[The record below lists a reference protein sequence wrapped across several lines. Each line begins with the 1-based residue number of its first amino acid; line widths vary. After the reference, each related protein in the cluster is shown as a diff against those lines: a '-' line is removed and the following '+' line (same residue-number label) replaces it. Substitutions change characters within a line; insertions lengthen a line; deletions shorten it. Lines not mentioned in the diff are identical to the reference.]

1 MIRKER
7 KTWWALL
14 LVAALLISLLPTA
27 VLAENGSA
35 GSGVDY
41 TVSPDAD
48 TPEQEPMEEE
58 PEEPEEEEPVEEPE
72 EELIEDVALQMI
84 APLPMTRAATTKA
97 PEGGTPIPTGESM
110 RIDGGGGTLD
120 QNTIDAI
127 FPVTL
132 NGETRLT
139 LSNITVDYSAK
150 YPGYSPIYVA
160 ENATAT
166 IIIDGNVTLKGGN
179 ASGTAGAA
187 PAIYVPEGSTLYIE
201 STGEREA
208 DGTPKDSL
216 TVYGGNAAAGGDG
229 TTSLW
234 SNNRWYGGQGG
245 EGGGGAA
252 PAIGGKGGNGGA
264 APAAQSAQYNG
275 EDVRYNYVG
284 LDDVFL
290 VSYRSTCSAGA
301 SSDAEWFKDISDRSG
316 NVGKNPSEWAF
327 YPTVDVSSGNAG
339 TQGENTGNIYITG
352 SLTLSGKGGSS
363 ANGGS
368 GGDGGDSN
376 NAGVSG
382 NGYNFCGKT
391 QFNAEYT
398 DSNGNEQTIT
408 ERIESHHTFFS
419 GGGGGGGGGGG
430 CAAPLIGTGGAGGS
444 SGGNGAPPV
453 LNYFI
458 GLKDKNYLNYNRD
471 PVQITASSAP
481 GGAGGAGG
489 WPNGGGGGGGGA
501 ATWQL
506 NPLNINETSVG
517 CVYNPGKGGGSGE
530 AGSAGGSADGSNLYD
545 TLFGDNAGMGG
556 KGGSSGSSGA
566 STSTGTAG
574 GAQITSTCYNNP
586 SKTYTFPA
594 GGRGGVAV
602 SAKKYPDGSSIVLST
617 GVKKGNPLSS
627 GSGYADTLFGGGYGH
642 GASLAPFYKKDP
654 VGIYDLADCTLT
666 VLSRETATDSA
677 DATTQPYTG
686 HNYAPELYNPGLVGG
701 LKHNGLQITV
711 DYIHDGS
718 TTLVP
723 SDCLKPID
731 KEIPEGNT
739 TESGSSYSYL
749 EHLGIDESS
758 AAVSGHSTLINV
770 GDTYQIAGMSSSD
783 AVRRVLDTNIREG
796 SAAAVGTWTDTLQI
810 VSVSPASVTVTAK
823 EGGTDLETNAFLTAT
838 IKNDTKPKVT
848 LNYKW
853 SSDGTNFSDD
863 LWLLVSKAGTMDTND
878 GKTGNADDPNVLY
891 EVWSVS
897 KDDGSSEE
905 ISRHR
910 YTKHGTDNKV
920 RVQEWKEYT
929 PLGSAESTY
938 RWEEL
943 YSESSSEPVKPS
955 QGGTGTETTTTEFP
969 KVSTSSA
976 SYTFDKPG
984 EYTFTLTL
992 SGMGYEQPITASFT
1006 VKVKQQIEEV
1016 TVSFGGA
1023 GEWGDRG
1030 NDKSKTAWNVHP
1042 NQTMTVTANDLPT
1055 GVTAELTLVYP
1066 WHNKNSDNAGAFARV
1081 VGYASAGSP
1090 FSYTPTNGI
1099 VEGQSGGTT
1108 VQAYVSNVT
1117 STNEYYVWYSPSV
1130 AVPAVFDDSSTND
1143 CYNVNLPTIYVTKHN
1158 YADND
1163 GFCTVEMVDG
1173 ETTTTCGEYQP
1184 AETVE
1189 GGGGVLGIGNA
1200 GQLYWFAAMVNGDTT
1215 HVHDYEQKVSSFS
1228 QNAEL
1233 TDDINLA
1240 STHNPNENC
1249 EWTPIARSATV
1260 SESNSQYS
1268 AIGAFTGGFSG
1279 AGHTISGL
1287 YISERYNTSG
1297 FNGFFAAASGNAQ
1310 ISNFTLEGTINAP
1323 TNGGVSS
1330 DTGIGSVVGWGAN
1343 FKLEDVTSKVNIS
1356 GSELYHVGGLVGCTR
1371 AWSGSGSGKNTIEGC
1386 IYEGAINL
1394 PQSTDSIGGIAGCAH
1409 WVNISYSANRGN
1421 ISTTAVGG
1429 STHDDLVGGIAGQLE
1444 NGTIKN
1450 CYSSKI
1456 PTQDGANKG
1465 GLIGTLRTGTTVE
1478 HSVYP
1483 DGTNA
1488 IVNDQSGGQGNSSQ
1502 DHTGLTPISN
1512 FSTGQACYR
1521 ANGNEVFKTWR
1532 QNLDN
1537 AASNNGQNP
1546 DVYPR
1551 LSREFADSEPVNKAY
1566 VYQMPDKETYSNSL
1580 PVYSVDVSWGS
1591 MLFTYQQGEWQPDKH
1606 DYTGDWKQETNTDV
1620 NQVKVD
1626 NKSQWKVNASVQF
1639 NAESAFADKVM
1650 GTITFGDE
1658 NWSGAVPDAQ
1668 KSGTATLQ
1676 LSRKT
1681 GTTSLLEND
1690 FTGGTSTKVGTVTV
1704 TITPGSYN

>member
-216 TVYGGNAAAGGDG
+216 TVYGGNAAKGGDG

-234 SNNRWYGGQGG
+234 SNYRWYGGQGG
-245 EGGGGAA
+245 DGGGGAA

-642 GASLAPFYKKDP
+642 GASLAAFYKKDP

-731 KEIPEGNT
+731 KETLEGT
-739 TESGSSYSYL
+739 TTGSEPSYSYL
-749 EHLGIDESS
+749 TQLGITESS
-758 AAVSGHSTLINV
+758 AAVDGHKTLINV
-770 GDTYQIAGMSSSD
+770 GDTYQIAGMSSAG
-783 AVRRVLDTNIREG
+783 AVKRVLDTNIREG
-796 SAAAVGTWTDTLQI
+796 NAAAVGTWTDTLQI

-853 SSDGTNFSDD
+853 SDGTNSYDN
-863 LWLLVSKAGTMDTND
+863 LWKLVSQVGKMDDSN
-878 GKTGNADDPNVLY
+878 KTGDPNDTNVLY

-910 YTKHGTDNKV
+910 YTKSGTTV
-920 RVQEWKEYT
+920 RKQTW
-929 PLGSAESTY
+929 G
-938 RWEEL
+938 EL
-943 YSESSSEPVKPS
+943 PTIGDTKYGWNEVYSESAGE
-955 QGGTGTETTTTEFP
+955 TGTETTTTEFP

-992 SGMGYEQPITASFT
+992 SGMGYMERTATFT
-1006 VKVKQQIEEV
+1006 VKVKQQIEV
-1016 TVSFGGA
+1016 IFGGA
-1023 GEWGDRG
+1023 GQEGKKLNSD
-1030 NDKSKTAWNVHP
+1030 DPAWNIHP
-1042 NQTMTVTANDLPT
+1042 NQTMTITANGLPEN
-1055 GVTAELTLVYP
+1055 VTAELTLVFPY
-1066 WHNKNSDNAGAFARV
+1066 HNTTSDNEGVFKRV
-1081 VGYASAGSP
+1081 VKTVTGAANS
-1090 FSYTPTNGI
+1090 FDYTPTNDI
-1099 VEGQSGGTT
+1099 VEGQNGGTT
-1108 VQAYVSNVT
+1108 VQAYISVT
-1117 STNEYYVWYSPSV
+1117 GLGDYYQWTTTAAPEIGI
-1130 AVPAVFDDSSTND
+1130 DSS
-1143 CYNVNLPTIYVTKHN
+1143 YNANFPTIYVTMHN
-1158 YADND
+1158 YADEGND
-1163 GFCTVEMVDG
+1163 GFCTVEMVNG

-1184 AETVE
+1184 ITQTNE
-1189 GGGGVLGIGNA
+1189 GYLTITNA

-1215 HVHDYEQKVSSFS
+1215 HVHDYEQKKSAFSPFAYLENDIDLVS
-1228 QNAEL
+1228 E
-1233 TDDINLA
+1233 
-1240 STHNPNENC
+1240 HNPNAEN
-1249 EWTPIARSATV
+1249 EWIPIGYNATV
-1260 SESNSQYS
+1260 ASDYTTTAKRIIFN
-1268 AIGAFTGGFSG
+1268 GNGN
-1279 AGHTISGL
+1279 TISGL
-1287 YISERYNTSG
+1287 HISEAHGG
-1297 FNGFFAAASGNAQ
+1297 FNGFIAVAGVNSAVTNLTLKGDINVPSNSG
-1310 ISNFTLEGTINAP
+1310 
-1323 TNGGVSS
+1323 SS
-1330 DTGIGSVVGWGAN
+1330 DTGIGSVVGWGR
-1343 FKLEDVTSKVNIS
+1343 KITLSDVTSKVNIS
-1356 GSELYHVGGLVGCTR
+1356 GSGLYHVGGLVGCTR
-1371 AWSGSGSGKNTIEGC
+1371 GESSAKSSITRC
-1386 IYEGAINL
+1386 IYEGTISLTN
-1394 PQSTDSIGGIAGCAH
+1394 STDSIGGIAGCAH

-1421 ISTTAVGG
+1421 ISTTAGGG
-1429 STHDDLVGGIAGQLE
+1429 STHLDLVGGIAGQLE
-1444 NGTIKN
+1444 NGSINN
-1450 CYSSKI
+1450 CYNSVI
-1456 PTQDGANKG
+1456 PKLDTANKG

-1488 IVNDQSGGQGNSSQ
+1488 IVNDQSGGQSNSPQ
-1502 DHTGLTPISN
+1502 DHTAVSD
-1512 FSTGQACYR
+1512 FSTGQACYL
-1521 ANGNEVFKTWR
+1521 ANGKTSTLPTGGVQFWY
-1532 QNLDN
+1532 QNIDN
-1537 AASNNGQNP
+1537 TAASNGTNP
-1546 DVYPR
+1546 DAYPR
-1551 LSREFADSEPVNKAY
+1551 LQREFADSEPASKAI

-1591 MLFTYQQGEWQPDKH
+1591 MLFTYQQGEWNADSH
-1606 DYTGDWKQETNTDV
+1606 DYRNDSWSPADENANKITITNSGDWKVNTNISFSAD
-1620 NQVKVD
+1620 
-1626 NKSQWKVNASVQF
+1626 
-1639 NAESAFADKVM
+1639 SAFEGKVS
-1650 GTITFGDE
+1650 GVIKQNGGA
-1658 NWSGAVPDAQ
+1658 WSGAIINGKKETAA
-1668 KSGTATLQ
+1668 STGGTASATLE
-1676 LSRKT
+1676 LSRKDGTGTYITESEMT
-1681 GTTSLLEND
+1681 GTTP
-1690 FTGGTSTKVGTVTV
+1690 KKIGTVTV
-1704 TITPGSYN
+1704 TITDGYTS